1 MPWLW
6 TVGFQ
11 PCNPLGAKLPSSYL
25 SINNPPAS
33 QQRRKRPRGAND
45 ATTSISTP
53 PAAQLLTLVSGRP
66 ATQPTS
72 RTPQEAWPMSQP
84 TIIGSQVASTSSN
97 PSTKWECTFH
107 LGDKIL
113 PSDSYVRT
121 WKSSLGGQ
129 VFDSLRKALL
139 LPADLEHYSGYQDKD
154 LILKLK

>member
-1 MPWLW
+1 
-6 TVGFQ
+6 
-11 PCNPLGAKLPSSYL
+11 
-25 SINNPPAS
+25 
-33 QQRRKRPRGAND
+33 
-45 ATTSISTP
+45 
-53 PAAQLLTLVSGRP
+53 
-66 ATQPTS
+66 
-72 RTPQEAWPMSQP
+72 MSQP
-84 TIIGSQVASTSSN
+84 TIISSQVASTSSN
-97 PSTKWECTFH
+97 PSTEWECTFH